1 MPTISN
7 VPFDQLQIGQTSEY
21 AKTVTEHDIQLFAVL
36 SGDANPVHL
45 DPDFAANTQFGERIA
60 HGMLTGAVISA
71 AIAMQMP
78 GPGTIYLGQTLAFK
92 RPVKI
97 GDTVT
102 VTLTVAEKHA
112 TKPRATLDC
121 VVTNQNGQVVV
132 EGQANVMV
140 PTESQTV
147 EVPTLPSVS
156 LQR

>member
-7 VPFDQLQIGQTSEY
+7 IPFDELQIGQTSEY
-21 AKTVTEHDIQLFAVL
+21 TKTVTEQDIQLFAVL

-60 HGMLTGAVISA
+60 HGMLIGAVISA

-97 GDTVT
+97 GDTVM
-102 VTLTVAEKHA
+102 VKLVVAEKHEA
-112 TKPRATLDC
+112 KPRAILDC
-121 VVTNQNGQVVV
+121 VVTNQKGQVVV
-132 EGQANVMV
+132 DGQANVMV

-147 EVPTLPSVS
+147 EVPSLPKVS
-156 LQR
+156 LQL

>member
-1 MPTISN
+1 MATISN
-7 VPFDQLQIGQTSEY
+7 IPFNELQIGQISEY
-21 AKTVTEHDIQLFAVL
+21 TKTVTEQDIQLFAVL

-45 DPDFAANTQFGERIA
+45 DPAFAASTQFGERIA

-102 VTLTVAEKHA
+102 VTLTVAEKHEI
-112 TKPRATLDC
+112 KPRATLDC

-156 LQR
+156 LQL

>member
-1 MPTISN
+1 MATITN
-7 VPFDQLQIGQTSEY
+7 IPFSKLSLGLSTQYS
-21 AKTVTEHDIQLFAVL
+21 KTVTEQDIQLFAVL

-45 DPDFAANTQFGERIA
+45 DAEYAATTQFGEQIA

-102 VTLTVAEKHA
+102 VTLTVAEKHPS
-112 TKPRATLDC
+112 KPRATLDC
-121 VVTNQNGQVVV
+121 TVTNQDGVTVV
-132 EGQANVMV
+132 EGQANVLV
-140 PTESQTV
+140 PTEEQSLTIPDL
-147 EVPTLPSVS
+147 PTVS
-156 LQR
+156 LS